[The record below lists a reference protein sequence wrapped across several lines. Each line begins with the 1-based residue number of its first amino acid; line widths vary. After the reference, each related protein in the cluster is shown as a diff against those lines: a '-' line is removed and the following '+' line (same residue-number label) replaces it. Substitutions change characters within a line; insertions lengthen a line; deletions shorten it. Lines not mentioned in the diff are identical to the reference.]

1 MLEIRKVT
9 KIYGEKTIALYNLS
23 FSLNKGE
30 FITVLGPTGA
40 GKTTLIKLLAL
51 EESPSQGE
59 IKFDSFTTQKMKK
72 SHTSQWRQKLGIVF
86 QDLRLIKDKSV
97 FDNVALPLRIK
108 GVKEKNVKKKTTEI
122 LGNLGL
128 LLKRNSLPP
137 ELSGGERQK
146 VAFAR
151 ALVSEP
157 VLFLADE
164 PTANLDPVATE
175 EILDLLTKIHNQGTT
190 VIVTTNQELVYQ
202 KFNQKISPAQVLEL
216 ELGKL
221 K

>member
-1 MLEIRKVT
+1 MLEIKKVT
-9 KIYGEKTIALYNLS
+9 KIYNEKTIALYNLS

-51 EESPSQGE
+51 EESPTQGE
-59 IKFDSFTTQKMKK
+59 IKFDSFTTQMMKK
-72 SHTSQWRQKLGIVF
+72 SHPSQWRQKLGIVF

-108 GVKEKNVKKKTTEI
+108 GIKEKNVKKKTTEI

-128 LLKRNSLPP
+128 LLKRNALPP

-157 VLFLADE
+157 ILFLADE

-175 EILDLLTKIHNQGTT
+175 EILDLFIKIHNQGTT
-190 VIVTTNQELVYQ
+190 IMVTTNQELVYQ

>member
-9 KIYGEKTIALYNLS
+9 KIYDEKTIALYNLS

-108 GVKEKNVKKKTTEI
+108 GIKEKNVKKKTTEI

-157 VLFLADE
+157 ILFLADE

-190 VIVTTNQELVYQ
+190 VMVTTNQELVYQ
-202 KFNQKISPAQVLEL
+202 KFNQKINPAQVLEL

>member
-9 KIYGEKTIALYNLS
+9 KIYDEKTIALYNLS

-51 EESPSQGE
+51 EESPTQGE

-108 GVKEKNVKKKTTEI
+108 GIKEKNVKKKTTEI

-190 VIVTTNQELVYQ
+190 VMVTTNQEQVYQ
-202 KFNQKISPAQVLEL
+202 KFNQKINPAQVLEL

>member
-1 MLEIRKVT
+1 MLEIKKVT
-9 KIYGEKTIALYNLS
+9 KIYDEKTIALYNLS

-51 EESPSQGE
+51 EESPTQGE

-175 EILDLLTKIHNQGTT
+175 EILDLLTKIHNRGTT
-190 VIVTTNQELVYQ
+190 VMVTTNQEQVYQ
-202 KFNQKISPAQVLEL
+202 KFNQKISPAQILEL

>member
-1 MLEIRKVT
+1 MLVVRKLT
-9 KIYGEKTIALYNLS
+9 KIYNEKTIALFNLS
-23 FSLNKGE
+23 FDLKKGE
-30 FITVLGPTGA
+30 FITILGPTGA
-40 GKTTLIKLLAL
+40 GKTTLVKLLSL
-51 EESPSQGE
+51 EEPPTQGE
-59 IKFDSFTTQKMKK
+59 IRFDSFSTQKLKK
-72 SHTSQWRQKLGIVF
+72 SQVSQWKQKLGIVF

-108 GVKEKNVKKKTTEI
+108 ELKEKNVKKKTTEI

-157 VLFLADE
+157 ILFLADE
-164 PTANLDPVATE
+164 PTANLDPTACQ
-175 EILDLLTKIHNQGTT
+175 EIFDLLARIHAQGTT
-190 VIVTTNQELVYQ
+190 VMVTTNQNHLFESFSQ
-202 KFNQKISPAQVLEL
+202 NITQSQTLEL

>member
-9 KIYGEKTIALYNLS
+9 KIYDEKTIALYNLS

-30 FITVLGPTGA
+30 FIAVLGPTGA

-51 EESPSQGE
+51 EESPTQGE

-108 GVKEKNVKKKTTEI
+108 GIKEKNVKKKTTEI

-190 VIVTTNQELVYQ
+190 VMVTTNQELVYQ
-202 KFNQKISPAQVLEL
+202 KFNQKINPAQVLEL

>member
-164 PTANLDPVATE
+164 PTANLDP
-175 EILDLLTKIHNQGTT
+175 
-190 VIVTTNQELVYQ
+190 
-202 KFNQKISPAQVLEL
+202 
-216 ELGKL
+216 
-221 K
+221 

>member
-1 MLEIRKVT
+1 MLEIKKVT
-9 KIYGEKTIALYNLS
+9 KIYDEKTIALYNLS

-108 GVKEKNVKKKTTEI
+108 GIKEKNVKKKTTEI

-128 LLKRNSLPP
+128 LLKRNSLPS

-190 VIVTTNQELVYQ
+190 VMVTTNQEQVYQ

>member
-1 MLEIRKVT
+1 MLEIKNVT
-9 KIYGEKTIALYNLS
+9 KIYDEKTIVLYNLS
-23 FSLNKGE
+23 FSLNKGD
-30 FITVLGPTGA
+30 FVTVLGPTGA

-51 EESPSQGE
+51 EEQPTQGE
-59 IKFDSFTTQKMKK
+59 IKFDSFSTQKMKK
-72 SHTSQWRQKLGIVF
+72 SHTTQWRQKLGIVF

-108 GVKEKNVKKKTTEI
+108 GIKEKNVKKKTTEI

-190 VIVTTNQELVYQ
+190 VMVTTNQEQVYQ
-202 KFNQKISPAQVLEL
+202 KFNQKINPTQILEL

>member
-1 MLEIRKVT
+1 
-9 KIYGEKTIALYNLS
+9 
-23 FSLNKGE
+23 
-30 FITVLGPTGA
+30 
-40 GKTTLIKLLAL
+40 
-51 EESPSQGE
+51 
-59 IKFDSFTTQKMKK
+59 
-72 SHTSQWRQKLGIVF
+72 
-86 QDLRLIKDKSV
+86 
-97 FDNVALPLRIK
+97 
-108 GVKEKNVKKKTTEI
+108 
-122 LGNLGL
+122 
-128 LLKRNSLPP
+128 LPP

-164 PTANLDPVATE
+164 PTANLDPLATE

-190 VIVTTNQELVYQ
+190 VIVTTNQEQVYQ
-202 KFNQKISPAQVLEL
+202 KFNQKINPAQVLEL

>member
-1 MLEIRKVT
+1 MLEIRSLT
-9 KIYGEKTIALYNLS
+9 KIYDEKTIALYNLS

-51 EESPSQGE
+51 EEPPTQGE
-59 IKFDSFTTQKMKK
+59 IKFDSFTTDKIKK
-72 SHTSQWRQKLGIVF
+72 SQTSQWRQKLGIVF

-108 GVKEKNVKKKTTEI
+108 GMKEKNVKKKTTEI

-157 VLFLADE
+157 ILFLADE

-190 VIVTTNQELVYQ
+190 VMVTTNQEQVYQ
-202 KFNQKISPAQVLEL
+202 KFNQKINPAQVLEL

>member
-1 MLEIRKVT
+1 MLEIKNVT
-9 KIYGEKTIALYNLS
+9 KIYDEKTIVLYNLS
-23 FSLNKGE
+23 FSLNKGD
-30 FITVLGPTGA
+30 FVTVLGPTGA

-51 EESPSQGE
+51 EEQPTQGE
-59 IKFDSFTTQKMKK
+59 IKFDSFSTQKMKK
-72 SHTSQWRQKLGIVF
+72 SHTTQWRQKLGIVF

-108 GVKEKNVKKKTTEI
+108 GIKEKNVKKKTTEI

-175 EILDLLTKIHNQGTT
+175 EILDLLTKIHKQGTT
-190 VIVTTNQELVYQ
+190 VMVTTNQEQVYQ
-202 KFNQKISPAQVLEL
+202 KFNQKINPTQILEL

>member
-1 MLEIRKVT
+1 MLEIKKVT
-9 KIYGEKTIALYNLS
+9 KIYDEKTIALYNLS

-108 GVKEKNVKKKTTEI
+108 GIKEKNVKKKTTEI

>member
-1 MLEIRKVT
+1 MLEIKKVT
-9 KIYGEKTIALYNLS
+9 KIYDEKTIALYNLS

>member
-9 KIYGEKTIALYNLS
+9 KIYDEKTIALYNLS

-30 FITVLGPTGA
+30 FIAVLGPTGA

-51 EESPSQGE
+51 EESPTQGE

-108 GVKEKNVKKKTTEI
+108 GIKEKNVKKKTTEI

-190 VIVTTNQELVYQ
+190 VMVTTNQEQVYQ
-202 KFNQKISPAQVLEL
+202 KFNQKINPAQVLEL

>member
-1 MLEIRKVT
+1 MLEIKKVT
-9 KIYGEKTIALYNLS
+9 KIYDEKTIALYNLS

-51 EESPSQGE
+51 EESPTQGE

-72 SHTSQWRQKLGIVF
+72 SHASQWRQKLGIVF

-190 VIVTTNQELVYQ
+190 VMVTTNQEQVYQ
-202 KFNQKISPAQVLEL
+202 KFNQKINPAQVLEL

>member
-1 MLEIRKVT
+1 MLEIKKVT
-9 KIYGEKTIALYNLS
+9 KIYDEKTVALYNLS

-51 EESPSQGE
+51 EESPTQGE

-157 VLFLADE
+157 ILFLADE

-175 EILDLLTKIHNQGTT
+175 EILDLFTKIHNQGTT
-190 VIVTTNQELVYQ
+190 VMVTTNQEVVYQ
-202 KFNQKISPAQVLEL
+202 KFNQKISPAQILEL

>member
-1 MLEIRKVT
+1 MLEIKKVT
-9 KIYGEKTIALYNLS
+9 KIYDEKTIALYNLS

-51 EESPSQGE
+51 EESPTQGE

-108 GVKEKNVKKKTTEI
+108 GIKEKNVKKKTTEI

-128 LLKRNSLPP
+128 LLKRNSLPS

-190 VIVTTNQELVYQ
+190 VMVTTNQEQVYQ
-202 KFNQKISPAQVLEL
+202 KFNQKINPAQVLEL

>member
-1 MLEIRKVT
+1 MLEIKNVT
-9 KIYGEKTIALYNLS
+9 KIYDEKTIVLYNLS
-23 FSLNKGE
+23 FSLNKGD
-30 FITVLGPTGA
+30 FVTVLGPTGA

-51 EESPSQGE
+51 EEQPTQGE
-59 IKFDSFTTQKMKK
+59 IKFDSFSTQKMKK
-72 SHTSQWRQKLGIVF
+72 SHTTQWRQKLGIVF

-108 GVKEKNVKKKTTEI
+108 GIKEKNVKKKTTEI

-190 VIVTTNQELVYQ
+190 VMVTTNQELVYQ
-202 KFNQKISPAQVLEL
+202 KFNQKINPTQILEL

>member
-1 MLEIRKVT
+1 MLEIKKVT
-9 KIYGEKTIALYNLS
+9 KIYDEKTIALYNLS

-51 EESPSQGE
+51 EESPTQGE
-59 IKFDSFTTQKMKK
+59 IKFESFTTQKMKK

>member
-1 MLEIRKVT
+1 MLEIKKVT
-9 KIYGEKTIALYNLS
+9 KIYDEKTIALYNLS

-51 EESPSQGE
+51 EESPTQGE

-190 VIVTTNQELVYQ
+190 VMVTTNQEQVYQ
-202 KFNQKISPAQVLEL
+202 KFNQKISPARVLEL

>member
-1 MLEIRKVT
+1 MLEVRKLT
-9 KIYGEKTIALYNLS
+9 KIYNEKTIALFNLS
-23 FSLNKGE
+23 FDLKKGE
-30 FITVLGPTGA
+30 FITILGPTGA
-40 GKTTLIKLLAL
+40 GKTTLVKLLSL
-51 EESPSQGE
+51 EEPPTQGE
-59 IKFDSFTTQKMKK
+59 IRFDSFSTAKLKK
-72 SHTSQWRQKLGIVF
+72 SQASQWKQKLGIVF

-108 GVKEKNVKKKTTEI
+108 GLNEKNVKKRTTEI

-128 LLKRNSLPP
+128 LLKRHSFPT

-157 VLFLADE
+157 LLFLADE
-164 PTANLDPVATE
+164 PTANLDPVACQ
-175 EILDLLTKIHNQGTT
+175 EIFDLLTGIHTQGTT
-190 VIVTTNQELVYQ
+190 VMVTTNQDHLFENFSQ
-202 KFNQKISPAQVLEL
+202 NIAQAQTLEL

-221 K
+221 